1 MKNGQLIESLV
12 GMGESYGVTL
22 SMNSYMV
29 STYIN
34 NGWKEGMERIKQ
46 EKERKKKAAAQKR
59 VLHRTNNAPLD
70 LP

>member
-1 MKNGQLIESLV
+1 
-12 GMGESYGVTL
+12 
-22 SMNSYMV
+22 MV

-46 EKERKKKAAAQKR
+46 EKERKKAAAQKGG
-59 VLHRTNNAPLD
+59 TNNAPLD